1 MIFEDF
7 NFKMKEKIDMKKI
20 RFGVL
25 GVSNHFYKR
34 IALPLNETD
43 NCEVYAIASREVS
56 KAKVAGEEFGIPV
69 SDLNYEELINHDEV
83 DAIYIPQPNHLHAE
97 WTIKA
102 LEAGKPVLCEKPLA
116 MDAQEANQMADV
128 SKRLNIPL
136 MEGFMYRFHPLW
148 QHIRN
153 LIRTNQIGQ
162 INSVHTIFTYNNPS
176 SSNIRNIK
184 EFGGGALMDIGCY
197 AISVPRFLFGS
208 EPDKVMAT
216 MEEHPEFGTDMHTTA
231 LMQFGSANASF
242 FVSTASEP
250 FQKVEIIGTAGTI
263 TVHVPFNTYVDTPST
278 ITVSTGQGAREV
290 EFPICDP
297 YGLMFDAFS
306 SALIDQKPVP
316 VPIEDAINNMKVI
329 DAVVKSAKSGKWET
343 V

>member
-1 MIFEDF
+1 
-7 NFKMKEKIDMKKI
+7 MKEKIDMKKI
-20 RFGVL
+20 QFGVL

-34 IALPLNETD
+34 IVLPLQETT
-43 NCEVYAIASREVS
+43 NCEVYAIASRDVNKSNE
-56 KAKVAGEEFGIPV
+56 AGKEFGIPV
-69 SDLNYEELINHDEV
+69 SDLTYEELINHDEV

-116 MDAQEANQMADV
+116 MDAQEAMQMADA
-128 SKRLNIPL
+128 SKHLGIPL

-162 INSVHTIFTYNNPS
+162 INSIHTIFTYNNPS
-176 SSNIRNIK
+176 PSNIRNIK

-216 MEEHPEFGTDMHTTA
+216 IVEHPEFGTDMHTTA

-242 FVSTASEP
+242 FVSTSSEP
-250 FQKVEIIGTAGTI
+250 FQKVEIIGSAGTI

-278 ITVSTGQGAREV
+278 ITVSTGQGSREV
-290 EFPICDP
+290 EFPISDP

-306 SALIDQKPVP
+306 ASLIERKPVP

-329 DAVVKSAKSGKWET
+329 DAVVKSAKSGKWES